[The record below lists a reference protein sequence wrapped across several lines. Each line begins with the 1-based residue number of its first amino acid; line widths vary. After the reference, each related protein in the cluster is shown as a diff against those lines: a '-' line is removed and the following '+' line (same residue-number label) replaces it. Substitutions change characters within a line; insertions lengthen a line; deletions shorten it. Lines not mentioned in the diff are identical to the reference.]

1 MAIENYDAVTPGGYP
16 TVLRLTP
23 DDAARRGLTDA
34 DKTSTRQAARN
45 AARTSDGGS
54 GGDTQRPP
62 LSTTTTDVSA
72 YKVDELKSYLD
83 AAGDEERARIIA
95 LENDRGDKARATIT
109 GYTPP
114 SS

>member
-62 LSTTTTDVSA
+62 LSTTTTDLQPYTLAEVKA
-72 YKVDELKSYLD
+72 YLET
-83 AAGDEERARIIA
+83 AGDEERARIIA
-95 LENDRGDKARATIT
+95 LENDRGDKARKTILEW
-109 GYTPP
+109 TPP